1 MYLCVSVCMSRGVFC
16 MLVYI
21 YIIHVSI
28 YICIYISM
36 RGSVVMCISILC
48 VRECICVCVHVYV
61 NIGVLCV
68 F

>member
-16 MLVYI
+16 MLV
-21 YIIHVSI
+21 
-28 YICIYISM
+28 CIYISM

-61 NIGVLCV
+61 NIGVFCV